1 MGYEFTFYS
10 VTEGEEI
17 VQVCVVIRDPEIGGA
32 PREFSVISTTRNG
45 SAGELKKQ
53 LHIFNV
59 FAVTDSLHSYG
70 LRPHIQLLF
79 WLDSKLDSY
88 YGLEPCFLTLWILLQ
103 YFLTTFFW
111 NCF

>member
-17 VQVCVVIRDPEIGGA
+17 VQVCVVITDPDTGGA

-59 FAVTDSLHSYG
+59 LLSLIHFIHMDLGHTS
-70 LRPHIQLLF
+70 
-79 WLDSKLDSY
+79 SY
-88 YGLEPCFLTLWILLQ
+88 YFGWIQSLIHITDLSLT
-103 YFLTTFFW
+103 F
-111 NCF
+111 